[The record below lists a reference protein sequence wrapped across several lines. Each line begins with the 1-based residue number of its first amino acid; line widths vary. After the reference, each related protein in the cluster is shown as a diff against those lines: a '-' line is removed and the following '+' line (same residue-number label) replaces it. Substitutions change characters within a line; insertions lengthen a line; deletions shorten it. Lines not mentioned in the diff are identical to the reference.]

1 MRFHTFLCPIFLFA
15 ITQATRIMQ
24 YNVEWLF
31 IDYYSQADC
40 PGNGCPWKNGTAAQT
55 HLTTISKVINSLN
68 PDIINFCEIEGVTE
82 LQDVSKDLTKP
93 LLPYFIQGKDT
104 STGENVGLLSN
115 IIPTVPL
122 YRTENRYNYPIP
134 GSKCGYTGAVSSSG
148 VSKHYITEL
157 KIVLKDTIINTALIA
172 THLLAYPTDQ
182 TRCAEREAQAMVLQE
197 VIQQYL
203 DKKMEVIVLGDL
215 NDFDGTVLD
224 LNSNKPTSTVL
235 EILKVN
241 GGLTSV
247 AEKIDQQERYTEWY
261 DENNNCVA
269 SPNEYSMIDHILVT
283 PLIYSRITNAF
294 IYHGY
299 EEKCNTY
306 QSDHFPVIIDIE

>member
-1 MRFHTFLCPIFLFA
+1 
-15 ITQATRIMQ
+15 
-24 YNVEWLF
+24 
-31 IDYYSQADC
+31 
-40 PGNGCPWKNGTAAQT
+40 
-55 HLTTISKVINSLN
+55 
-68 PDIINFCEIEGVTE
+68 
-82 LQDVSKDLTKP
+82 
-93 LLPYFIQGKDT
+93 
-104 STGENVGLLSN
+104 
-115 IIPTVPL
+115 
-122 YRTENRYNYPIP
+122 
-134 GSKCGYTGAVSSSG
+134 
-148 VSKHYITEL
+148 
-157 KIVLKDTIINTALIA
+157 
-172 THLLAYPTDQ
+172 
-182 TRCAEREAQAMVLQE
+182 
-197 VIQQYL
+197 
-203 DKKMEVIVLGDL
+203 MEVIVLGDL
-215 NDFDGTVLD
+215 NDFDGSVLD
-224 LNSNKPTSTVL
+224 MNSNKPTSTVL